1 MYLVAGLFPSFEPVR
16 KIMSIRSAAGAALL
30 LAGLVSCRSEKPVPA
45 TADAAAAAPA
55 PTMLTI
61 TATDY
66 AFELPAQV
74 PAGVVTIHLVNNG
87 KEIHQAQLIRF
98 EDGKTMADFTEAMKQ
113 QGPPPTWIKFVG
125 GPNAAVPGGSVDGSV
140 ALSQGNYVVL
150 CFIPSPDMKP
160 HMMKG
165 MIRPF
170 EVTAQAGAA
179 DHLSGETDTLT
190 VTEYAFTQTPTLT
203 PGHHTILVRNT
214 GAQDHE
220 VVLVKLP
227 PGVTIAAFAQW
238 TNTMKGEPPGMPV
251 GGVTAISSGGSADF
265 TVDLTAGDYAFICF
279 VPDAKDE
286 KPHFT
291 HGMMT
296 QFKVG

>member
-1 MYLVAGLFPSFEPVR
+1 
-16 KIMSIRSAAGAALL
+16 MSLRSAAGAALL
-30 LAGLVSCRSEKPVPA
+30 LAGLISCKSEKPAPA

-66 AFELPAQV
+66 AFDLPAQV
-74 PAGVVTIHLVNNG
+74 PAGIVTIHLVNNG

-98 EDGKTMADFTEAMKQ
+98 DDGKTMADFTEAMKQ
-113 QGPPPTWIKFVG
+113 KGPPPTWIKFVG

-165 MIRPF
+165 MIHPF

-179 DHLSGETDTLT
+179 DHLSGATDTLT
-190 VTEYAFTQTPTLT
+190 VTEYAFTQTPALT
-203 PGHHTILVRNT
+203 PGHHTILVHNSGT
-214 GAQDHE
+214 QDHE

-227 PGVTIAAFAQW
+227 PGVTIAAFAKW
-238 TNTMKGEPPGMPV
+238 TGTMKGEPPGMPL
-251 GGVTAISSGGSADF
+251 GGVTAIGSGESADF

-286 KPHFT
+286 KPHFM

>member
-1 MYLVAGLFPSFEPVR
+1 MR
-16 KIMSIRSAAGAALL
+16 
-30 LAGLVSCRSEKPVPA
+30 
-45 TADAAAAAPA
+45 AAAAPA

-87 KEIHQAQLIRF
+87 KEIHQAQLVRL
-98 EDGKTMADFTEAMKQ
+98 EDGKTAADFTEAMEAE
-113 QGPPPTWIKFVG
+113 GPPPTWIKFVG

-165 MIRPF
+165 MIHPF

-203 PGHHTILVRNT
+203 PGHHTILVRNA

-227 PGVTIAAFAQW
+227 PGVTIAAFAKW
-238 TNTMKGEPPGMPV
+238 TDTMKGEPPGLPV
-251 GGVTAISSGGSADF
+251 GWRDGARQRGERRLHRGSDGGRLRL
-265 TVDLTAGDYAFICF
+265 DLFCAGRQRREAALRARHD
-279 VPDAKDE
+279 DAVQGGGIDV
-286 KPHFT
+286 KPCWN
-291 HGMMT
+291 
-296 QFKVG
+296 KRPPNAAS

>member
-1 MYLVAGLFPSFEPVR
+1 
-16 KIMSIRSAAGAALL
+16 MSIRSVAGAVLL
-30 LAGLVSCRSEKPVPA
+30 LAGFVSCKSAKPAPA
-45 TADAAAAAPA
+45 TADGAAAAPA
-55 PTMLTI
+55 PTRLTI

-87 KEIHQAQLIRF
+87 KEIHQAQLVRLD
-98 EDGKTMADFTEAMKQ
+98 DGKTAADFGEAMKQ
-113 QGPPPTWIKFVG
+113 KGPLPSWIKFVG
-125 GPNAAVPGGSVDGSV
+125 GPNAVVPGGSVDGSV

-150 CFIPSPDMKP
+150 CFHPVAGYEAAHDEGNDPSPSRSPLRRERRITCPGDRTPSRLPNM
-160 HMMKG
+160 
-165 MIRPF
+165 
-170 EVTAQAGAA
+170 
-179 DHLSGETDTLT
+179 L
-190 VTEYAFTQTPTLT
+190 FTQTPTLT
-203 PGHHTILVRNT
+203 PGHHTILVRNAGT
-214 GAQDHE
+214 QDHE

-227 PGVTIAAFAQW
+227 PGVTIAAFAKW
-238 TNTMKGEPPGMPV
+238 TDGMKGEPPAMPV

-286 KPHFT
+286 KPHFM

-296 QFKVG
+296 QFKVGA